1 MSKFWKIVTLMLG
14 LIALYLVLE
23 HFAGAT
29 SIIST
34 LAAGTMSI
42 FGTLQG
48 RSVTAYGAN
57 VAAQTVAT

>member
-23 HFAGAT
+23 HFAGAS

-34 LAAGTMSI
+34 LAAGGMAI

-48 RSVTAYGAN
+48 RQVSGYGQTI
-57 VAAQTVAT
+57 AAQPVAG

>member
-1 MSKFWKIVTLMLG
+1 MSKIWKIVTLMLG

-34 LAAGTMSI
+34 LAAGTMSV

-48 RSVTAYGAN
+48 RTVSAYGQT
-57 VAAQTVAT
+57 VSAQTVAT